1 MGRTAV
7 LGTLIWLSLSAPVFA
22 QLWSWPPTLPSW
34 QPAPPAPEPQ
44 AAVPAEKIPL
54 PIPAPLP
61 KTGQPAAQAPQ
72 QAGPPPA
79 GQPTAARA
87 AGPGKTLT
95 LDENQRSLVDR
106 VSLYLSSVQTL
117 MGDFV
122 QVWPDG
128 SKTGGE
134 FYMQKPGRM
143 RFEYNPPSPIDITAD
158 GRLVAVRN
166 RTLDTQDLF
175 PLSQTPLRFLLSER
189 IDLLRETN
197 IVGVYADDIFVTIV
211 VEERQP
217 LIGTN
222 RLMMM
227 FDAKTLQIKQWTVT
241 DPQGYDTTVAVY
253 NLDSTTRPDPTIFTI
268 NTSRNN

>member
-22 QLWSWPPTLPSW
+22 QIWPWPPTVPA
-34 QPAPPAPEPQ
+34 QPAAPPAPAPQ
-44 AAVPAEKIPL
+44 AAAPVEKIPL
-54 PIPAPLP
+54 PVPAPLP
-61 KTGQPAAQAPQ
+61 KTGQPAAQPPEQ
-72 QAGPPPA
+72 TAGVPVS
-79 GQPTAARA
+79 QPTAARA
-87 AGPGKTLT
+87 APGKTLA

-122 QVWPDG
+122 QVGPDG
-128 SKTGGE
+128 SKTEGE

-143 RFEYNPPSPIDITAD
+143 KFEYNPPSPIDITAD

-197 IVGVYADDIFVTIV
+197 IVGVYADDIFVTVV

-217 LIGTN
+217 LIGTS

-241 DPQGYDTTVAVY
+241 DAQGYDTTVAVY
-253 NLDSTTRPDPTIFTI
+253 NLDSTTRPDPSIFTI
-268 NTSRNN
+268 NTSRRDN